1 MPEQQQPA
9 QKQQQEPELEPEPE
23 GLGPERTGRNR
34 CPNRMA
40 ASARRLRTLHSHVV
54 APQPAAEQLT
64 RQPDHFAGTFNKTLD
79 QGVQGARTDPG
90 RTDTV
95 EVCCIGAGMS
105 GIVTAVELSD
115 AGVDS
120 VLLIDK
126 ADDLGGTW
134 HWNKYP
140 GAACDVGSYAYLPYL
155 RRTGFVPSRAYVNGP
170 EIVGHLHTIAQQEN
184 LYDKT
189 LLSTRVLS
197 ATWDETDGVWRIE
210 TDCDDHISA
219 KFLICG
225 NGPLSTPRLPDVE
238 GQDSFAGLSMH
249 TSQWQGNGVDP
260 VRGKRVAV
268 IGTGAS
274 GAQVS
279 PEIAKVAEHLYV
291 FQRSAP
297 WCIARGDQPTTD
309 KTAAALM
316 KDDQKR
322 ALSSISGRDDWMGAV
337 SELNAFGRED
347 AKNPLRGPQQE
358 QARQELEVRP
368 EPTLPTPV
376 RRLIVHA
383 CKPQSCMVSARELGY
398 ARAVC

>member
-1 MPEQQQPA
+1 MPGSTPCCSSTRPTTSAARKCSSSLCVTFRRGNSQP
-9 QKQQQEPELEPEPE
+9 
-23 GLGPERTGRNR
+23 
-34 CPNRMA
+34 
-40 ASARRLRTLHSHVV
+40 LH
-54 APQPAAEQLT
+54 
-64 RQPDHFAGTFNKTLD
+64 R
-79 QGVQGARTDPG
+79 
-90 RTDTV
+90 
-95 EVCCIGAGMS
+95 
-105 GIVTAVELSD
+105 
-115 AGVDS
+115 
-120 VLLIDK
+120 
-126 ADDLGGTW
+126 W

-170 EIVGHLHTIAQQEN
+170 EIVGHLHTVAQQEN

-197 ATWDETDGVWRIE
+197 ATWDEAAGVWRIE
-210 TDCDDHISA
+210 TDCDDHITA

-238 GQDSFAGLSMH
+238 GQDSFGGLSMH
-249 TSQWQGNGVDP
+249 TSQWQGNDVDP

-358 QARQELEVRP
+358 EARKELEAR
-368 EPTLPTPV
+368 PTPLTHTAPADP
-376 RRLIVHA
+376 R
-383 CKPQSCMVSARELGY
+383 PDG
-398 ARAVC
+398 